1 MRFGLCY
8 DAGAMIEE
16 TSSTGQRKR
25 VVIAMSGGVDSSVA
39 AMLLADAGHEV
50 IGLMMRLWSEPDC
63 PDSANRCCTPQSVD
77 DARRV
82 AALLDIPFYMID
94 AEREFKS
101 TVVDY
106 FVDEYARGRTPNPC
120 VVCNRS
126 IRFSMLLQRARVLG
140 ANYLAT
146 GHYARVR
153 HDAAGYH
160 LLKGVDPNKDQS
172 YVLHVLGQSQ
182 LARLCFPLGEMT
194 KPQVRALARARGL
207 PVAEK
212 AESQDICFL
221 ASADYRPF
229 VAANAQA
236 PVLPGPICDQAGKVI
251 GEHRGL
257 AYYTVGQRHGLGL
270 ATGMPLYVTR
280 IDAATNTLLVGP
292 TDALLHRHLS
302 VSAVTYVTG
311 DAPSEAFACQVRLRY
326 KAREAPATVTPLG
339 GGRADIV
346 FAEPQRPVSPGQAA
360 VFYSGDE
367 VLGGGTID

>member
-1 MRFGLCY
+1 
-8 DAGAMIEE
+8 
-16 TSSTGQRKR
+16 
-25 VVIAMSGGVDSSVA
+25 
-39 AMLLADAGHEV
+39 
-50 IGLMMRLWSEPDC
+50 
-63 PDSANRCCTPQSVD
+63 
-77 DARRV
+77 
-82 AALLDIPFYMID
+82 
-94 AEREFKS
+94 
-101 TVVDY
+101 
-106 FVDEYARGRTPNPC
+106 
-120 VVCNRS
+120 
-126 IRFSMLLQRARVLG
+126 MLLQRARVLG
-140 ANYLAT
+140 ADYLAT

-172 YVLHVLGQSQ
+172 YVLHVLGQPQ
-182 LARLCFPLGEMT
+182 LARVCFPLGEMT

-221 ASADYRPF
+221 ASSDYRPF

-302 VSAVTYVTG
+302 VSAVTYVAG
-311 DAPSEAFACQVRLRY
+311 DSPSEAFACQVRLRY
-326 KAREAPATVTPLG
+326 KAREATATVTPLG